1 MTINHCK
8 LRDVTSTPC
17 LHPNNVVPPK
27 KKGRKKKQKYSLAG
41 KRQLKGDRTFSSLQ
55 KLSAISTLMR
65 KCVERAQDVLWQT
78 YENGVC
84 VCV

>member
-27 KKGRKKKQKYSLAG
+27 KRTKKKTKIFLSRKEAAER
-41 KRQLKGDRTFSSLQ
+41 RQDIQQPSKIECNFDVDE
-55 KLSAISTLMR
+55 KMR
-65 KCVERAQDVLWQT
+65 
-78 YENGVC
+78 
-84 VCV
+84 